1 MSLDRRSFRFVGL
14 LGHQARRTLAWLASA
29 ALGVTAVGSMPNSS
43 TSAAGLLPYTP
54 KSSLS
59 ALVAHPALPPVRST
73 VPQALGF
80 VSIAGNKAVRW
91 DQTLDG
97 PIRVRVENAPNIEG
111 WSAAD
116 TAIVKGAFE
125 AWERDGIPVRFV
137 LDSSADADVVVHWVD
152 RFSGPMSGWT
162 TVNWDDLGEI
172 HHGDVRLALHTPTG
186 RSLTQSERLLLAT
199 HEFGHV
205 LGLGHT
211 TDTASIMSA
220 VIYAHDIGPHDIRS
234 VRRLYNF
241 EVASR

>member
-1 MSLDRRSFRFVGL
+1 MSLGRRSPRFAGLVG
-14 LGHQARRTLAWLASA
+14 HRAQRTLAWLAGA
-29 ALGVTAVGSMPNSS
+29 ALSVIVVGSAPHSS

-54 KSSLS
+54 KSSIP
-59 ALVAHPALPPVRST
+59 ALTARTTTHLVHPAVAQT
-73 VPQALGF
+73 LGF

-91 DQTLDG
+91 DQTLEA
-97 PIRVRVENAPNIEG
+97 PIRVRVEDAPTLEG

-137 LDSSADADVVVHWVD
+137 LDSSAGADVVVHWVD

-162 TVNWDDLGEI
+162 TVNWDDLGDI
-172 HHGDVRLALHTPTG
+172 HHGDVRLALNTPTG
-186 RSLTQSERLLLAT
+186 RRLTPSERLLLAT

-211 TDTASIMSA
+211 TDTSSVMSA
-220 VIYAHDIGPHDIRS
+220 VIYAHDIGQVDIQS
-234 VRRLYNF
+234 VRRLYDF
-241 EVASR
+241 AVASR